1 MRSLFAGITT
11 RGRAFFAAGIA
22 VGGFGLSL
30 GQREL
35 MSLGGVL
42 VFLPLLS
49 ALAAGRARYRVRCL
63 RQIAPAR
70 VPAGEAAT
78 VTIQLDNVTRLP
90 TGLLLAEDTIPYS
103 LGTRPRFVLDRIEA
117 GGSRRITYRLQS
129 DRRGKYDIGPLNVRV
144 ADAFGLVRLGRQVAL
159 PGTLVVTPVI
169 TQLPWTAFG
178 GTWLKA
184 DGSRASTA
192 AAAGALAF
200 HCPLRRAHGA
210 PGGAAVAEPCG
221 PVPGYPG
228 RGTRRPWAVIV
239 LRVRGQRR
247 RLDRHAPGPGGHQR
261 RFRHRHRAGE
271 RRRHVRGC
279 AA

>member
-11 RGRAFFAAGIA
+11 RGRAFLAAGIA
-22 VGGFGLSL
+22 VGALGLSL

-129 DRRGKYDIGPLNVRV
+129 DRRGKYDIGPL
-144 ADAFGLVRLGRQVAL
+144 
-159 PGTLVVTPVI
+159 
-169 TQLPWTAFG
+169 
-178 GTWLKA
+178 
-184 DGSRASTA
+184 
-192 AAAGALAF
+192 
-200 HCPLRRAHGA
+200 
-210 PGGAAVAEPCG
+210 
-221 PVPGYPG
+221 
-228 RGTRRPWAVIV
+228 
-239 LRVRGQRR
+239 
-247 RLDRHAPGPGGHQR
+247 
-261 RFRHRHRAGE
+261 
-271 RRRHVRGC
+271 
-279 AA
+279 